1 MRPAS
6 PGTGVIAGGSVRV
19 IMELAGVKN
28 ILTKILK
35 SKNSITVA
43 RATMNG
49 LQKLLQSRIL
59 RQQERQDQGGIMA
72 VKKKTEYPKI
82 KIKLIKS
89 LIGRSDRQQ
98 ATVKGLGLR
107 KINSEVIREKRPE
120 ILGMIRKIEFMLQV
134 EEVGNDQSK

>member
-1 MRPAS
+1 
-6 PGTGVIAGGSVRV
+6 
-19 IMELAGVKN
+19 
-28 ILTKILK
+28 
-35 SKNSITVA
+35 
-43 RATMNG
+43 
-49 LQKLLQSRIL
+49 
-59 RQQERQDQGGIMA
+59 MA
-72 VKKKTEYPKI
+72 VKKKVTYPRL

-134 EEVGNDQSK
+134 EEIGNDQSK

>member
-1 MRPAS
+1 
-6 PGTGVIAGGSVRV
+6 
-19 IMELAGVKN
+19 
-28 ILTKILK
+28 
-35 SKNSITVA
+35 
-43 RATMNG
+43 
-49 LQKLLQSRIL
+49 
-59 RQQERQDQGGIMA
+59 MA
-72 VKKKTEYPKI
+72 VKKKIEYAKI

-120 ILGMIRKIEFMLQV
+120 ILGMIKKIEFMLQV

>member
-1 MRPAS
+1 
-6 PGTGVIAGGSVRV
+6 
-19 IMELAGVKN
+19 
-28 ILTKILK
+28 
-35 SKNSITVA
+35 
-43 RATMNG
+43 
-49 LQKLLQSRIL
+49 
-59 RQQERQDQGGIMA
+59 MA

-82 KIKLIKS
+82 KIRLIKS